1 MDSIS
6 NRLLADRTNS
16 FAGSL
21 GQTEQVAKEAQE
33 SSFSSMLQNTLGK
46 LDIGRVTGDE
56 EGAAQAA
63 ELENNLRNLAESTTD
78 AEPSEL
84 EGLSKARSGKEEEP
98 LREAFQ
104 NFVGQTF
111 FSQMITSLRSTQEGS
126 KYFNG
131 GQAEKIFQGQLDQL
145 LSEEITKASASQI
158 SDPMFRLF
166 QLQRS
171 Q

>member
-1 MDSIS
+1 
-6 NRLLADRTNS
+6 
-16 FAGSL
+16 
-21 GQTEQVAKEAQE
+21 
-33 SSFSSMLQNTLGK
+33 MLQNTLGK
-46 LDIGRVTGDE
+46 LDIGRVTGDDD
-56 EGAAQAA
+56 GAAQAA
-63 ELENNLRNLAESTTD
+63 ELESKIRNLAESPTN

-98 LREAFQ
+98 FERRSKIRWE
-104 NFVGQTF
+104 TF
-111 FSQMITSLRSTQEGS
+111 FSQLITSLRSTQEGS

-171 Q
+171 SDEDPVVRE